1 MLSGDPMGE
10 PDWVH
15 KIAEGDDAGHFG
27 PGSAV
32 WHVNGG
38 VPVIVAGVRA
48 LLMQTLH
55 PGAMAGVHDHSRY
68 AEDPLGRLAGTV
80 RWVVTTTFGSTQTV
94 DQETSRVARLHDRV
108 KGTYP
113 SAHQE
118 RQATQYSAKN
128 QDLVA
133 WVHSVFTDA
142 FLAAHRQWG
151 DAIPITA
158 PGESGEDSYVR
169 EWATAGELMG
179 LEAPPRSRAELQSAL
194 EAFQPVLRAD
204 DRVTEALRFLRKPPL
219 PGPAR
224 IPYAIMVGGAIAT
237 MEPRYRDML
246 GLKRPWWPAITLTG
260 LVLWLTGVVL
270 GTESTSRRRATER
283 LDRLGLS
290 AE

>member
-1 MLSGDPMGE
+1 
-10 PDWVH
+10 
-15 KIAEGDDAGHFG
+15 
-27 PGSAV
+27 
-32 WHVNGG
+32 
-38 VPVIVAGVRA
+38 
-48 LLMQTLH
+48 
-55 PGAMAGVHDHSRY
+55 MAGVHDHSRY
-68 AEDPLGRLAGTV
+68 ADDPLGRLAGTV

-94 DQETSRVARLHDRV
+94 GQETSRVARLHDRV

-113 SAHQE
+113 PAKEE
-118 RQATQYSAKN
+118 REATRYSAKD

-133 WVHSVFTDA
+133 WIHIVFTDA
-142 FLAAHRQWG
+142 FLAANRQWG

-270 GTESTSRRRATER
+270 GTESTSRRRAKER
-283 LDRLGLS
+283 LHRLGLL

>member
-1 MLSGDPMGE
+1 
-10 PDWVH
+10 
-15 KIAEGDDAGHFG
+15 
-27 PGSAV
+27 
-32 WHVNGG
+32 
-38 VPVIVAGVRA
+38 
-48 LLMQTLH
+48 
-55 PGAMAGVHDHSRY
+55 MAGVHDHSRY

-118 RQATQYSAKN
+118 RQATQYSAKD

-142 FLAAHRQWG
+142 FLAAHRQCG

-246 GLKRPWWPAITLTG
+246 GLKRPWWPAVTLTG

-270 GTESTSRRRATER
+270 GTESTSRRRAKER

>member
-1 MLSGDPMGE
+1 
-10 PDWVH
+10 
-15 KIAEGDDAGHFG
+15 
-27 PGSAV
+27 
-32 WHVNGG
+32 
-38 VPVIVAGVRA
+38 
-48 LLMQTLH
+48 
-55 PGAMAGVHDHSRY
+55 
-68 AEDPLGRLAGTV
+68 
-80 RWVVTTTFGSTQTV
+80 VTTTFGSTQTV

-118 RQATQYSAKN
+118 RQATQYSAKD

-246 GLKRPWWPAITLTG
+246 GLKRPWWPAVTLTG

-270 GTESTSRRRATER
+270 GTESTSLRRAKER

>member
-10 PDWVH
+10 PDWVS

-38 VPVIVAGVRA
+38 IPVIVAGVRA

-68 AEDPLGRLAGTV
+68 ADDPLGRLAGTV
-80 RWVVTTTFGSTQTV
+80 RWVVTTTFGSTPTV
-94 DQETSRVARLHDRV
+94 GQETSRVARLHDRV

-113 SAHQE
+113 PANEE
-118 RQATQYSAKN
+118 RQATRYSAKD

-133 WVHSVFTDA
+133 WVHIVFTDA
-142 FLAAHRQWG
+142 FLAANRQWG

-270 GTESTSRRRATER
+270 GTESTSRRRAKER

-290 AE
+290 PE

>member
-1 MLSGDPMGE
+1 MLSGDPHGE
-10 PDWVH
+10 PEWVH
-15 KIAEGDDAGHFG
+15 SIAEGDDAGYFG

-38 VPVIVAGVRA
+38 IPVIVAGVRA

-94 DQETSRVARLHDRV
+94 GHETSRVSRLHNRV

-113 SAHQE
+113 SESAKDQPT
-118 RQATQYSAKN
+118 RYSAQD

-133 WVHSVFTDA
+133 WVHIVFTDA

-151 DAIPITA
+151 DSIPITA

-169 EWATAGELMG
+169 EWAMAGELMG
-179 LEAPPRSRAELQSAL
+179 LTHPPRSRAELQSTL
-194 EAFQPVLRAD
+194 EAFSPVLRAD
-204 DRVTEALRFLRKPPL
+204 DRVKEALRFLTKPPL

-237 MEPRYRDML
+237 MEPRYRSML
-246 GLKRPWWPAITLTG
+246 GLRRPWWPAISLTRA
-260 LVLWLTGVVL
+260 VLWLTGVVL
-270 GTESTSRRRATER
+270 GTESTSRRRAKER
-283 LDRLGLS
+283 LARLGLFPG
-290 AE
+290 

>member
-94 DQETSRVARLHDRV
+94 GQETSRVARLHDRV

-118 RQATQYSAKN
+118 RQATQYSAKD

-270 GTESTSRRRATER
+270 GTESTSLRRAKER